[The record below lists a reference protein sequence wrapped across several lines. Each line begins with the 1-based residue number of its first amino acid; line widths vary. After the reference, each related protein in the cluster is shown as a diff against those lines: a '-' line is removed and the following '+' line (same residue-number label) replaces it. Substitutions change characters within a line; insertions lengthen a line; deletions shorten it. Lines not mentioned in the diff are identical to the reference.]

1 MIGKKYYYI
10 KSVIK
15 SLNILDLFSESR
27 QELSI
32 SEINKSLD
40 LGLSTTYR
48 LLSTLKYK
56 NYIEQNPLNL
66 KYKLGYAF
74 LSKAF
79 LVFHNESN
87 IIKKS
92 MPYLENLRDFTKES
106 ISLVVLDATNIAYI
120 AKADS
125 YELLRSNVEIGK
137 KFPAHQT
144 ASGKVLLAHLP
155 SKKIDQLYNKDK
167 SSFDLNVPELKQS
180 LEKIKIEGFAFDDE
194 ECNLGIRCIAAP
206 IVDAINKV
214 LSAISISGPAIRFTL
229 EKIELWKRKLVK
241 VARNISGNSPFVK
254 VEMRE
259 NSRQIET
266 DDSLSK

>member
-1 MIGKKYYYI
+1 MISKKNYYI

-32 SEINKSLD
+32 SEINKSLN

-56 NYIEQNPLNL
+56 SYIEQNPLNL

-74 LSKAF
+74 LNKAF
-79 LVFHNESN
+79 LVSHNEAD

-106 ISLVVLDATNIAYI
+106 VSLAVLDGTNIIYI

-125 YELLRSNVEIGK
+125 YEVLRTNIEIGK
-137 KFPAHQT
+137 KLPAYNT
-144 ASGKVLLAHLP
+144 ALGRVLLAHLL
-155 SKKIDQLYNKDK
+155 SKKIDRVFNIDK
-167 SSFDLNVPELKQS
+167 FSVDLNVSELRQC
-180 LEKIKIEGFAFDDE
+180 LEKVKIEGLAFDDE
-194 ECNLGIRCIAAP
+194 ECTPGIRCMAAP
-206 IVDAINKV
+206 IVDANGEV
-214 LSAISISGPAIRFTL
+214 STAISISGPTIRFTL
-229 EKIELWKRKLVK
+229 EKIDLWKRELVK
-241 VARNISGNSPFVK
+241 VAREISFKSV
-254 VEMRE
+254 
-259 NSRQIET
+259 
-266 DDSLSK
+266 